1 MSGTLEDQLRAAV
14 NSVPGWT
21 WDEVDVAPLDGGVTN
36 ANFVAIKDGKK
47 HFMKVY
53 GPGTESFINRDASHD
68 ATLQAHA
75 MGIGPKVLHFDKE
88 TGLEV
93 AEFLEGYRA
102 STNADY
108 AHKTYLEHVVGL
120 YKVFH
125 SARPLSDTKT
135 CFDMIDEHIEQG
147 RVLGSI
153 YPVDIDWLLKQ
164 YAKAKSAF
172 LAAGLDLVPCH
183 NDPMPGNF
191 MVALKDDVVTDM
203 KMIDFEYASN
213 NERAY
218 ELGMFLGEMFID
230 ETTSL
235 EMVELYYGHVSADIV
250 ARVSVGRALADMK
263 WGSWA
268 VQQRRLQSWDFDYQK
283 YGIWKYARA
292 RMVFNDPRWDDW
304 LRAL

>member
-1 MSGTLEDQLRAAV
+1 MSSTLEEQLRNAV
-14 NSVPGWT
+14 NSVPGWS

-47 HFMKVY
+47 HFMKVF
-53 GPGTESFINRDASHD
+53 GSGTDSFINRDASND
-68 ATLQAHA
+68 ASVQAHA
-75 MGIGPKVLHFDKE
+75 MGIGPRVLHFDKK

-93 AEFLEGYRA
+93 AEFLLGYRA

-108 AHKTYLEHVVGL
+108 AHRVYLESVVDL
-120 YKVFH
+120 YKIFH
-125 SARPLSDTKT
+125 SGQPLSETKT

-147 RVLGSI
+147 QSLGAI
-153 YPVDIDWLLKQ
+153 YPVDIDWLMKQ
-164 YAKAKSAF
+164 YMKSKSAF

-191 MVALKDDVVTDM
+191 MVSEKQGILTDM

-230 ETTSL
+230 EKTSL
-235 EMVELYYGHVSADIV
+235 EMVERYYGHASMDIV
-250 ARVSVGRALADMK
+250 ARVTVGRALADMK

-268 VQQRRLQSWDFDYQK
+268 VQQRQLQSWDFDYQK